1 MDQLRRDICE
11 VVNELCPEDSVGL
24 LLSGGADST
33 VVGMAAQALGKE
45 VHSFSFKMDGID
57 SWDFDQ
63 AQRTSDLLGW
73 TFHPVVVPF
82 NNPKTDFLDLI
93 QKHGCRKKAEL
104 EVLLPF
110 IYLAKAVVE
119 SGFEH
124 VLSGFTAPLPTN
136 TNDQKKTRLDLEG
149 YWNNIKQ
156 RQFSIDG
163 IEFDSSATQRCFEY
177 AQQIGLELLQPLAD
191 DRIKARFYGKTWSEI
206 HSPYWKA
213 PWKLAFEEEFKKV
226 GLLDQVKTP
235 PMQVG
240 GSVQSYFENLL
251 SDPEINFK
259 GYTKGDERS
268 RLSQLVRLWSKPNA
282 PKNLVTCSVSRQ
294 FETYLIKDVKD
305 ASSKNHFTVIS
316 TFAGGGGSSTGYR
329 LAGGNVVLMNEFI
342 PEAVRTYRANYPET
356 FVSDVDI
363 RKITRRGGRKYVLD
377 WLETFG
383 LREGELDIL
392 DGSPPCVTFSNAR
405 KGDDKTLAKNVKYSD
420 TTQDR
425 IGMLIHDFV
434 YMANCIKPKVCVIE
448 NVPEI
453 ARAELYHIAMNRIR
467 KWGYRVNGQI
477 LSSSSFGVA
486 QNRRRLITI
495 AVRPDV
501 CKSAGIRSEN
511 DLLRI
516 FPQGSIYE
524 PTVRDALADVKNDPE
539 EVEYLLSATVRSARY
554 ELVKALPKSPKLPI
568 RLNHLEPSWTSDF
581 NLTRASWDKPCP
593 TLTQMGQQAG
603 AGGIYHP
610 DEDRVFTIAELK
622 RLTGLPDD
630 FRLTGSF
637 NKKAERCCRMV
648 TPPLYKH
655 LAQSIYEQVLKSA
668 SG

>member
-1 MDQLRRDICE
+1 MGSLRRDICD
-11 VVNELCPEDSVGL
+11 VVAELCPEDRVAL

-45 VHSFSFKMDGID
+45 VHAFSFKMDGID

-63 AQRTSDLLGW
+63 AQRTADMLLW
-73 TFHPVVVPF
+73 AFHPVVVPI

-93 QKHGCRKKAEL
+93 QKHGCCKKAEI

-110 IYLAKAVVE
+110 TYLSKSVLE
-119 SGFEH
+119 CGFDR

-149 YWNNIKQ
+149 YWSAIKK
-156 RQFSIDG
+156 RSFSVDG
-163 IEFDSSATQRCFEY
+163 VEFDSSATQRCFEY
-177 AQQIGLELLQPLAD
+177 ARKNGLKLLQPLSD
-191 DRIKARFYGKTWSEI
+191 ERIKSRFYDMTWGEI

-213 PWKLAFEEEFKKV
+213 PWKLAFTDEFRKV

-240 GSVQSYFENLL
+240 GSVQSYFEILL
-251 SDPEINFK
+251 SDPDINFK
-259 GYTKGDERS
+259 GYTKGSERS
-268 RLSQLVRLWSKPNA
+268 RLSQLVRLWSNPNA
-282 PKNLVTCSVSRQ
+282 SKNRARHSVSLK
-294 FETYLIKDVKD
+294 FEPYLIKDVKE

-342 PEAVRTYRANYPET
+342 PEAVKTYTLNYPET
-356 FVSDVDI
+356 SVSDVDI
-363 RKITRRGGRKYVLD
+363 RKITRRGGRKYVLK
-377 WLETFG
+377 WLESFG
-383 LREGELDIL
+383 LQEGELDIL

-453 ARAELYHIAMNRIR
+453 ARADLYHVAMDRLR
-467 KWGYRVNGQI
+467 KWGYRVSCQV
-477 LSSSSFGVA
+477 LSSASFGVA
-486 QNRRRLITI
+486 QSRRRLITI

-501 CKSAGIRSEN
+501 CKRAGIRSEN
-511 DLLRI
+511 DLLSI
-516 FPQGSIYE
+516 FPIGSIYE
-524 PTVRDALADVKNDPE
+524 PTVKDALAEVKNDPE
-539 EVEYLLSATVRSARY
+539 EVEYLLSATIRSARY
-554 ELVKALPKSPKLPI
+554 ELVKALPKNPKLPI

-593 TLTQMGQQAG
+593 TLTQMGQQAA

-610 DEDRVFTIAELK
+610 NEDRVFTIAELK

-637 NKKAERCCRMV
+637 GKKAERCCRMV

-655 LAQSIYEQVLKSA
+655 LAQSIFEKVLHPA
-668 SG
+668 SP

>member
-1 MDQLRRDICE
+1 MDQLKQNICDA
-11 VVNELCPEDSVGL
+11 VAELCPEDRVAL

-63 AQRTSDLLGW
+63 AQRTSDILGW
-73 TFHPVVVPF
+73 SFHPVVVPF
-82 NNPKTDFLDLI
+82 NDPKADFLDLI
-93 QKHGCRKKAEL
+93 QNHGCQKKTEV
-104 EVLLPF
+104 EVLFPF
-110 IYLAKAVVE
+110 TYLCRAILNSGHVSVV
-119 SGFEH
+119 
-124 VLSGFTAPLPTN
+124 SGFTAPLPTN
-136 TNDQKKTRLDLEG
+136 ENDKRKTRYDVAG
-149 YWNNIKQ
+149 YWSTIKK
-156 RQFSIDG
+156 RPFSIGD
-163 IEFDSSATQRCFEY
+163 IEFDSSPTQRCFEY
-177 AQQIGLELLQPLAD
+177 AQKNGLRLLQPLSD
-191 DRIKARFYGKTWSEI
+191 ERIKSRFYQMTWDQI

-213 PWKLAFEEEFKKV
+213 PWKLAFTDEFKKV

-240 GSVQSYFENLL
+240 GSVQSYFESLL
-251 SDPEINFK
+251 SDPDINFK
-259 GYTKGDERS
+259 SYTKGSERS
-268 RLSQLVRLWSKPNA
+268 RLSQLVRLWSKPKSQ
-282 PKNLVTCSVSRQ
+282 KNLVNHSISIK
-294 FETYLIKDVKD
+294 FEPYLIKDVKD

-356 FVSDVDI
+356 SVSDVDI

-453 ARAELYHIAMNRIR
+453 ARAELYHIAMNRLR

-539 EVEYLLSATVRSARY
+539 EIEYLLSATVRSARY

-610 DEDRVFTIAELK
+610 SEDRVFTIAELK

-637 NKKAERCCRMV
+637 GKKAERCCRMV

-655 LAQSIYEQVLKSA
+655 LATSIYGNVLKPAGS
-668 SG
+668 